1 MSPAP
6 TPGST
11 HRLPR
16 PRTGTTQSPGTSGAS
31 AGTTDSPAPP
41 VRLARLPETVGDD
54 DRISLVFRVG
64 VTGHRWI
71 RTDDENAQG
80 VVGAALEDLFARCD
94 NRSTDWTPVE
104 KAVVSSLAEGADRLA
119 AAWAL
124 QQGWRLEVVL
134 PMEREAYVADFA
146 TEASR
151 TEFRH
156 LISAAHAVT
165 VVQPSDTSRAPTL
178 GRSPSEDDSPRV
190 RGLVA
195 GARRRQASAQQVED
209 AYRAAGEAVVERSDV
224 LLAVWDGRRAKG
236 IGGTAEV
243 VAAAGRS
250 GLPVSWL
257 CAERYYDRGPTFVPA
272 DVRCAAIQD
281 LPTVPDKVVL
291 LSPPAMKLLDK
302 YNKAKLPSPPAA
314 LPGPPD
320 DPAVQRLSHY
330 QHRADLMAVRAQ
342 KALHR
347 AVLEVYTLAV
357 VAVALAAGR
366 PLLFPE
372 QEWLGWVEVLA
383 LFAITGIL
391 LWGHHRRFLDRWL
404 ATRILAERLRSGCH
418 LARIGAAPV
427 LGTPQSDAEASSPAT
442 ESARRAVREAVLRA
456 GVAPSAHMD
465 LEAGRSL
472 LLEKW
477 LQPQLDYHQE
487 VARTARTREVRSTW
501 VTIGL
506 FIVSLVA
513 ALAHVLHVLE
523 SEGAGEYWTFLAVVV
538 PAAAAAVSGYT
549 AHREYV
555 RRHLRSARMVQR
567 LTEGRASV
575 LRATTAS
582 ELRRAAVTVDLVM
595 HGESIDWFAAT
606 RLHELRLP

>member
-31 AGTTDSPAPP
+31 TSTPDSPAPP

-71 RTDDENAQG
+71 RRDDEAARQA
-80 VVGAALEDLFARCD
+80 VGAALNDAFARCA
-94 NRSTDWTPVE
+94 NRSTAWTSVE
-104 KAVVSSLAEGADRLA
+104 EAVVSSLAEGADRLA
-119 AAWAL
+119 AMWAV
-124 QQGWRLEVVL
+124 QHGFRLEVLL
-134 PMEREAYVADFA
+134 PMEPEVYVADFA
-146 TEASR
+146 TETSR
-151 TEFRH
+151 TEFWR
-156 LISAAHAVT
+156 LIDAADAVA
-165 VVQPSDTSRAPTL
+165 VVPPPDTSRAPTL
-178 GRSPSEDDSPRV
+178 VRSPCEDHSPRA
-190 RGLVA
+190 RGAVA
-195 GARRRQASAQQVED
+195 GARRRQVSAQIED
-209 AYRAAGEAVVERSDV
+209 AYCAAGEAVVERSDV
-224 LLAVWDGRRAKG
+224 LLAVWDGRPAKG
-236 IGGTAEV
+236 IGGTGEV

-250 GLPVSWL
+250 GVPVSWVF
-257 CAERYYDRGPTFVPA
+257 AEQHCDRPPTFVPA
-272 DVRCAAIQD
+272 DVRYAAVQD
-281 LPTVPDKVVL
+281 VRPVSDSADRP
-291 LSPPAMKLLDK
+291 LSPSAFSLLDV
-302 YNKAKLPSPPAA
+302 YNRTALPSRSAA
-314 LPGPPD
+314 PPGPHD
-320 DPAVQRLSHY
+320 DPAVQQLSHY

-342 KALHR
+342 NAMRRSAL
-347 AVLEVYTLAV
+347 AVYTLAV
-357 VAVALAAGR
+357 VAVAIAAGQ
-366 PLLFPE
+366 PVFFPE

-383 LFAITGIL
+383 LVAITGIL

-501 VTIGL
+501 LTIGL

-555 RRHLRSARMVQR
+555 RRHLRSTGMVQR
-567 LTEGRASV
+567 LTEGSTSLHRA
-575 LRATTAS
+575 ATVS
-582 ELRRAAVTVDLVM
+582 ELRRAAVAVDFAM

-606 RLHELRLP
+606 RLHKLRLP